1 MKRIIYALM
10 LPLLFFGACSTSKST
25 LQDKPATTAMATTPA
40 MQPPVPKAAPEEV
53 DTTPIGLADDVAGM
67 KDMPDTL
74 PVYRATA
81 KLDND
86 IIHTKLDVRFDWTKQ
101 QLNGKAWITAKPYF
115 YPTNS
120 IVFDAKTFDI
130 HKVTL
135 EGSNTPLKYT
145 YANDKLTI
153 ELGKTYNRSEKFTVY
168 IEYTAKPNEA
178 PEGGS
183 EAITSDKGLF
193 FINADGSEP
202 DKPKQIW
209 TQGETESNSKWFP
222 TFDKPNEKMTN
233 EIFMTVEDKYK
244 TLSNGLMKSSKKNA
258 DGTRTDHWLMDMP
271 HAPYLVMMAVGEF
284 EVETEKWNGKD
295 IMYYVEPKYKG
306 MGKKIFKDVPEI
318 LTFFSNKLGVQY
330 PWQKLAHI
338 AVRDYVS
345 GAMENTT
352 AIIYGDFMNGTERE
366 LIDKDYNDIVVAHEM
381 FHHWFGDY
389 VTAESWSNLTVNESF
404 ADYSESLWL
413 EHKQGMDAADYHRR
427 DVMDGY
433 FGQAE
438 QKKHALVDFTY
449 NSREDMFDAH
459 SYNKGGGILHMLR
472 NYMGDEAFFE
482 GLKKYLTD
490 NAHKTGEAHQLRLAL
505 EEVSGE
511 DFSWFFNQWY
521 YQAGHPELVIDY
533 AYDETAKKMNVTV
546 TQKQEAKEGVPYIF
560 DLPFAIDI
568 YQTAGQT
575 PKRNKVRMTKR
586 TETFSFDVPSKPE
599 LVDFDGDRMLLA
611 QKQDTHSDE
620 EWMFMYANSPRYLA
634 RAEALEG
641 LKNSKNPAAQE
652 TIKSALNDKFWAI
665 RQDAVQS
672 VMYKNDPSVLDKVAT
687 IATNDKRSTTRAAAL
702 SKLASTK
709 DAKWAATYRS
719 VLDKEPAYPVISSA
733 MQALY
738 KVDPN
743 AATEAA
749 KKFEN
754 DENSDLVSGVGS
766 IYAENPKPEHIAFF
780 EKSMLKIDGMPSINF
795 VGNYVKVLD
804 KLGDPNMMDKM
815 GKLKDLALSQ
825 NQSPWRRFAYAKAI
839 ADVRKKSAAGDAN
852 HIKLTEML
860 TEIVNKETNEQL
872 KAIFAQMLGV

>member
-1 MKRIIYALM
+1 MKRIMYALM
-10 LPLLFFGACSTSKST
+10 LTMLFMGACSTSKST
-25 LQDKPATTAMATTPA
+25 VKDKATAMATTPA

-53 DTTPIGLADDVAGM
+53 DTTPIGIADDVMGM

-81 KLDND
+81 TLEND
-86 IIHTKLDVRFDWTKQ
+86 IIHTKLDVHFDWTKQ
-101 QLNGKAWITAKPYF
+101 HLLGKAWITAKPYF

-120 IVFDAKTFDI
+120 IVLDAKTFDI

-153 ELGKTYNRSEKFTVY
+153 DLGKTYNRTEKFTVY
-168 IEYTAKPNEA
+168 IEYTAKPNDA

-183 EAITSDKGLF
+183 DAITSDKGLF

-258 DGTRTDHWLMDMP
+258 DGTRTDHWVMDMP

-284 EVETEKWNGKD
+284 EIETEKWNGKD
-295 IMYYVEPKYKG
+295 VMYYVEPKYKG

-352 AIIYGDFMNGTERE
+352 AIIYGEFMNGTERE

-459 SYNKGGGILHMLR
+459 SYNKGGSILHMLR

-490 NAHKTGEAHQLRLAL
+490 NAHKTGESHQLRLAL
-505 EEVSGE
+505 EEVAGE

-521 YQAGHPELVIDY
+521 FQAGHPELVVDY

-546 TQKQEAKEGVPYIF
+546 TQKQEAKEGIPYIF

-568 YQTAGQT
+568 YQTAGQA

-586 TETFSFDVPSKPE
+586 TETFSFDAPTKPA
-599 LVDFDGDRMLLA
+599 LTDFDGDRMLLA
-611 QKQDTHSDE
+611 KKEDNHSDE

-672 VMYKNDPSVLDKVAT
+672 VMYKTDPSVLDKVAA
-687 IATNDKRSTTRAAAL
+687 IATSDKRSTTRAAAL

-733 MQALY
+733 IQALY

-795 VGNYVKVLD
+795 VGNYVKVLY
-804 KLGDPNMMDKM
+804 KLGDPNIMDKM
-815 GKLKDLALSQ
+815 VKLKDLAINQS
-825 NQSPWRRFAYAKAI
+825 QSPWRRFAYAKAI
-839 ADVRKKSAAGDAN
+839 ADVRKKSATGDAN
-852 HIKLTEML
+852 HTKLTEML